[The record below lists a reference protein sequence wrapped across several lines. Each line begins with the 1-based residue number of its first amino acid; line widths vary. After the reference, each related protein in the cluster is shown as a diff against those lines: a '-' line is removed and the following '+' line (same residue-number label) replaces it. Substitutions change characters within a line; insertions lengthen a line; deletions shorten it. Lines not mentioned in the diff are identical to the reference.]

1 MRYRKGSIALSRT
14 QDYPLLHEV
23 LQSGF
28 ITHNQLFESLRL
40 DYCTTSRNAFN
51 NRALRLV
58 KHGLL
63 TRSAVAFPNHDAIY
77 SISQT
82 GALALAAEQSYFF
95 ESARDF
101 RAGRS
106 NSSLQHH
113 LDLNEIRLALKR
125 TGSLICWMSELEV
138 RSRNDLTSCGYWKYY
153 DAIVTVRVAG
163 QDSRFALEY
172 ERTPKATRHYAAIRE
187 RLDQETS
194 IAHFLYLVPSRD
206 LMWFIAQKLSQC
218 KRELYIGLFRDFL
231 EQTLMLQVRRNG
243 SPATSPLG
251 SLLAKGKE
259 PQHPGTLFADI
270 AV

>member
-28 ITHNQLFESLRL
+28 ITHNQLFELLRL

-63 TRSAVAFPNHDAIY
+63 TRSDVAFPSHDAVY
-77 SISQT
+77 SISQR
-82 GALALAAEQSYFF
+82 GALALAAQESCFF
-95 ESARDF
+95 ESAGDF

-113 LDLNEIRLALKR
+113 LGLNAIRLALKR
-125 TGSLICWMSELEV
+125 TGCLVCWMSELEI

-163 QDSRFALEY
+163 QDSKFALEY
-172 ERTPKATRHYAAIRE
+172 ERTPKATRHYVAIRE
-187 RLDQETS
+187 RLDQETT
-194 IAHFLYLVPSRD
+194 IPHFLYLVPSHN
-206 LMWFIAQKLSQC
+206 LMWFIAQRLSQC
-218 KRELYIGLFRDFL
+218 KREVYIGLFRDFI
-231 EQTLMLQVRRNG
+231 EHTLMLQVRRNG
-243 SPATSPLG
+243 SPTTSTLG
-251 SLLAKGKE
+251 SVLAKGRE
-259 PQHPGTLFADI
+259 PQHLGRLFADI
-270 AV
+270 AG